1 MEIVILI
8 NMIDSISGGKKFTK
22 VAFVRLQQG
31 DKILLLQEG
40 GRLAM
45 GTWCFP
51 GGHVDAGESFEQ
63 AAIREALEESGY
75 QIKLGPS
82 LYQGIIT
89 KEEYKGSRNDTSQ
102 VELVIFEGY
111 IIGGE
116 LKQDD
121 QALDLR
127 WFDQQEVIGLP
138 LRWSFLQ
145 ELI

>member
-1 MEIVILI
+1 M
-8 NMIDSISGGKKFTK
+8 NMIDSISADQGLTK
-22 VAFVRLQQG
+22 VSFVRLRQG

-40 GRLAM
+40 GRLAL

-82 LYQGIIT
+82 LYHGIIT

-116 LKQDD
+116 LKRDD

-127 WFDQQEVIGLP
+127 WFDQQEVIGLT
-138 LRWSFLQ
+138 LRWNFLHN
-145 ELI
+145 LI